1 MLVAVFL
8 KSNIM
13 FKTKE
18 ELLTAILKSLPYS
31 DQITELDFSTEE
43 TAIILIWRKSNKFRI
58 GISGEVE
65 EVGNGVLIGSD
76 ISILFRELLKRQWV
90 SIQFS

>member
-1 MLVAVFL
+1 
-8 KSNIM
+8 M

-18 ELLTAILKSLPYS
+18 ELLTAILKLLPYS

-43 TAIILIWRKSNKFRI
+43 TAIRLIWRKSNKFRI
-58 GISGEVE
+58 GLSGEVK

-90 SIQFS
+90 SMQFSQHSY